1 MGVAEYGLRVRKS
14 RGNTQKLFA
23 QNLRRIRKARGLSQ
37 ERLAE
42 LADLARETISEV
54 EREKVTISLRS
65 LDRIAVAL
73 NCESYELLKL
83 EN

>member
-1 MGVAEYGLRVRKS
+1 LGVAEYGLRVRKS